1 MAHGVK
7 TSGALKVQQ
16 TLHGYADGHRQL
28 ASSVTLK
35 PRDIKTMLV
44 LSDISGPGAR
54 IDDRGYLT
62 GYPLPEL
69 TMYALARTWAA
80 PEMPRPGCV
89 WTHTLL
95 IDFADLAALPD
106 PGAVM
111 ALFRRPSAANPAEYG
126 TSLSIASDY
135 LGSTLSA
142 EAVNFARQLLAGV
155 YGKPASRMIA
165 VRPTEL
171 DVEPA
176 LMALWA
182 QQWPRLRR
190 AFRFCT
196 MSAADRSTDSSV
208 FDLQLLPSLDRSVRA
223 RFQDAVE
230 VHDNVPAQEEWL
242 DDAVSDLTQ
251 PDIAG
256 LRTFLRRI
264 GGDVDAGREAFRLL
278 CRLHVL
284 TNGFH
289 TNPDAVG
296 GAIALLEDELGS
308 PQARTARG
316 LVVNAALE
324 QPDQLDDTALDFV
337 IRHLEFAEPDAV
349 SKHAGILGRAIWKRD
364 PDRFARLVAGA
375 AQYRSIL
382 TGAVAAMSVDEL
394 IDGIK
399 RAPTLADGA
408 LAQRPE
414 LVAQSAFWSRDSVP
428 VDSAFAAIANA
439 GELRSSG
446 ITAIITAG
454 RLDLA
459 ARTVR
464 EFGSL
469 NVLEV
474 LSSLFDTADR
484 QRFGPWL
491 TAAASEPATTAQFL
505 ASGKAHSLAMLST
518 IGHLM
523 SPDTVPNDYG
533 VDPWLI
539 AVQAANKSA
548 TDEISLFL
556 RAYLLSRALGSRS
569 RNPGELAQI
578 GFEPVYIAARADRL
592 PDDAWR
598 ILEHRLPWSFK
609 WFDWDRCPR
618 ILAAVGD
625 LFVDR
630 KLSTELFAQ
639 IASDDRV
646 FTTAAETV
654 ARTSRGRNFLRQVCR
669 WMMDVDTQR
678 YATRIRAIEDCIR

>member
-7 TSGALKVQQ
+7 QSSVLKVQQ

-62 GYPLPEL
+62 GYPLPES

-111 ALFRRPSAANPAEYG
+111 PLFRRPSAADPAEYG
-126 TSLSIASDY
+126 TSLSISAEY
-135 LGSTLSA
+135 LGSALSD
-142 EAVNFARQLLAGV
+142 EAVSFARRLLASV
-155 YGKPASRMIA
+155 YGKPANRVIA

-196 MSAADRSTDSSV
+196 MSAADRSMDSNV

-230 VHDNVPAQEEWL
+230 VRDVVPVQEEWL
-242 DDAVSDLTQ
+242 DDAVSDLAR

-264 GGDVDAGREAFRLL
+264 GGDVDPGRQAFRLL

-284 TNGFH
+284 TNGFN

-296 GAIALLEDELGS
+296 AAIALLEDELGS

-324 QPDQLDDTALDFV
+324 QPDQLDDAALDFV
-337 IRHLEFAEPDAV
+337 IRHLEFAEPDTV
-349 SKHAGILGRAIWKRD
+349 SKHAGILGRAVWKRD
-364 PDRFARLVAGA
+364 PDRFAQLVADS

-382 TGAVAAMSVDEL
+382 ASAVVAMSVDEL

-408 LAQRPE
+408 LVHRPE
-414 LVAQSAFWSRDSVP
+414 LVAQLAFWSRDSVS

-439 GELRSSG
+439 EELRSSG
-446 ITAIITAG
+446 ITAIIAAG
-454 RLDLA
+454 RHDLA

-474 LSSLFDTADR
+474 LGSRFDTTDQ

-491 TAAASEPATTAQFL
+491 TAATSESATVAQFL
-505 ASGKAHSLAMLST
+505 ASGQGLSWPLLSAIAHLL
-518 IGHLM
+518 
-523 SPDTVPNDYG
+523 SPDSIPNDYG

-539 AVQAANKSA
+539 AVQSANRSPSGEM
-548 TDEISLFL
+548 DLFL
-556 RAYLLSRALGSRS
+556 RAYVLSRALGSRS
-569 RNPGELAQI
+569 RNPGELAQF
-578 GFEPVYIAARADRL
+578 GFEPVYIATRANRL

-598 ILEHRLPWSFK
+598 VFEHRLPWSFK
-609 WFDWDRCPR
+609 WFEWDRCPR
-618 ILAAVGD
+618 ILTAIGE

-630 KLSTELFAQ
+630 NLSAELFAQ
-639 IASDDRV
+639 IASDDHV
-646 FTTAAETV
+646 FAATAETV
-654 ARTSRGRNFLRQVCR
+654 ARSGRGRNFLKGVYG
-669 WMMDVDTQR
+669 WMMNEGTQR
-678 YATRIRAIEDCIR
+678 YAARIRVIEGLVH